1 MLEIE
6 IWEYV
11 YLKGNKTKYMVS
23 IMGRVKNSKTN
34 KILQPA
40 IDGGYLKVGLYHKG
54 KMYTRKVH
62 RLVSE
67 AFIDN
72 IDPYVKNEVNHI
84 DGNKTNN
91 NIDNLE
97 WVSRKE
103 NIRHAFKIGL
113 NHGFKGIKNYFAV
126 HDEEIIHRICSLLEE
141 GYRIKEISKKTKVN
155 KHTIHKIYKRKQ
167 WKHISINYDF

>member
-1 MLEIE
+1 MLKVE

-11 YLKGNKTKYMVS
+11 YLKGNKTKYMIS
-23 IMGRVKNSKTN
+23 TMGRVKNSKTN

-40 IDGGYLKVGLYHKG
+40 LYDGYLKVGLYHKG
-54 KMYTRKVH
+54 KMYSRKIH
-62 RLVSE
+62 RLVAK
-67 AFIDN
+67 AFIENTYPN
-72 IDPYVKNEVNHI
+72 IKNEVNHI

-91 NIDNLE
+91 NVDNLE

-113 NHGFKGIKNYFAV
+113 NHGAKGIKNYFAIY
-126 HDEEIIHRICSLLEE
+126 DEEIIHQVCSLLKQ
-141 GYRIKEISKKTKVN
+141 GLKIKEITKKTKVS
-155 KHTIHKIYKRKQ
+155 KDTVHKIYKRKQ

>member
-23 IMGRVKNSKTN
+23 TMGRVKNSKTN

-62 RLVSE
+62 GLVSE

-72 IDPYVKNEVNHI
+72 IDPYVK
-84 DGNKTNN
+84 K
-91 NIDNLE
+91 
-97 WVSRKE
+97 
-103 NIRHAFKIGL
+103 
-113 NHGFKGIKNYFAV
+113 
-126 HDEEIIHRICSLLEE
+126 
-141 GYRIKEISKKTKVN
+141 
-155 KHTIHKIYKRKQ
+155 
-167 WKHISINYDF
+167 